1 MRELDLLLE
10 KFLRPG
16 LTTLSDSDLDRL
28 EHLLEQADQDI
39 LAWLT
44 STVTAE
50 DADIRRIVTV
60 LRSRIYAPPNAP
72 ER

>member
-10 KFLRPG
+10 KFLLSG
-16 LTTLSDSDLDRL
+16 LAALGDDDLDRL
-28 EHLLEQADQDI
+28 EHLLVQADQDI

-44 STVTAE
+44 SAVTAE
-50 DADIRRIVTV
+50 DAEISRIVTV
-60 LRSRIYAPPNAP
+60 LRSRIYASPNAP